1 MEPELSVD
9 ASRLPAALV
18 RWFSELTHEGIF
30 ATDREFRVI
39 VWNRWMEI
47 HTDRPAQSVIGVSIL
62 DLFPD
67 LMERGVDQYYREA
80 LSGRIAVMSFGLH
93 KYLLPLAP
101 THPELGYAEMPQSGR
116 IGPLS
121 DGDQVIG
128 TVTALEDISDRLAR
142 EAELRQRIEVQQMA
156 RVTAEKALRA
166 KDEFLSTVSH
176 EMRNPLNAVLG
187 WTRILIDRKNVDADL
202 LERALRVIDR
212 NATSQ
217 VRMIDDLLDV
227 ARIASG
233 KLRLEMQPVDLL
245 AVVLGAVDVVSPSAR
260 AKQIEIRTTLDAQ
273 VPRVLGDQ
281 HRLQQIVWNLLS
293 NAVKFTE
300 PGGHVNVRVTQTGRL
315 LRLVVSDTG
324 HGISPEFLP
333 FVFERFRQ
341 SDSSSTRRHGGLGLG
356 LALVRELVELH
367 GGHVSVESAGESK
380 GAAFTV
386 DFPTAVSADVNFT
399 SAPELSEELD
409 GIPSLAGLRILI
421 VEDEADSRDLLG
433 AVLSRCGA
441 ETIMVTSCKGAIA
454 VLRDSTPPPDV
465 VVSDLGMPDQDGYD
479 LIRQLRALEAEK
491 GGRVPAVAVTG
502 YANPGDRQ
510 RALTAGFTGYVAK
523 PFDPRV
529 IANAI
534 ALAANRETGPS
545 DNPRGP
551 RAGAR

>member
-1 MEPELSVD
+1 MEPQLSVD

-18 RWFSELTHEGIF
+18 RWFSELTHEGMF
-30 ATDREFRVI
+30 ATDRELRVI

-47 HTDRPAQSVIGVSIL
+47 HTDRPAGSVIGVPL
-62 DLFPD
+62 FELFPD
-67 LMERGVDQYYREA
+67 VVDRGADHYYREA

-93 KYLLPLAP
+93 KYVLPLAP
-101 THPELGYAEMPQSGR
+101 THPDLGYAAMPQSGR
-116 IGPLS
+116 IGPLV
-121 DGDQVIG
+121 DGSEVIG
-128 TVTALEDISDRLAR
+128 TVTTLEDISDRLAR
-142 EAELRQRIEVQQMA
+142 EAELRKRIEVQQMA

-187 WTRILIDRKNVDADL
+187 WTRILIDRKDVDADL

-212 NATSQ
+212 NAASQ

-260 AKQIEIRTTLDAQ
+260 AKQIEVRTSFDPQ

-281 HRLQQIVWNLLS
+281 HRLQQVVWNLLS

-300 PGGHVNVRVTQTGRL
+300 PGGHVNVRVTQAGRL

-367 GGHVSVESAGESK
+367 GGHVSVESAGDHR

-386 DFPTAVSADVNFT
+386 DLPAVVSPDLRFGGPTPRPADLEDT
-399 SAPELSEELD
+399 
-409 GIPSLAGLRILI
+409 PSLAGLRVLI
-421 VEDEADSRDLLG
+421 VEDEADSRDLLN

-441 ETIMVTSCKGAIA
+441 ETITVPSCEDAIA
-454 VLRDSTPPPDV
+454 TLGQPARLPDV
-465 VVSDLGMPDQDGYD
+465 IVSDLGMPEQDGYD
-479 LIRQLRALEAEK
+479 LIRRLRALEADK
-491 GGRVPAVAVTG
+491 GGRIPTVAVTG

-510 RALTAGFTGYVAK
+510 RALMAGYTGYVAK
-523 PFDPRV
+523 PIDPRAV
-529 IANAI
+529 ATAV
-534 ALAANRETGPS
+534 ALAANREKGPS
-545 DNPRGP
+545 GSPLRP
-551 RAGAR
+551 

>member
-9 ASRLPAALV
+9 TSRLSAALV

-47 HTDRPAQSVIGVSIL
+47 HTDRSASSVIGVSL
-62 DLFPD
+62 FDLFPD
-67 LMERGVDQYYREA
+67 LVGRGVDQYYREA
-80 LSGRIAVMSFGLH
+80 LAGRIAVMSFGLH
-93 KYLLPLAP
+93 KYVLPLPP
-101 THPELGYAEMPQSGR
+101 THPELSYAEMPQSGR

-121 DGDQVIG
+121 DGSQVIG

-187 WTRILIDRKNVDADL
+187 WTRILIDRKDVDAAL

-260 AKQIEIRTTLDAQ
+260 AKQIEIRTSLDAQ
-273 VPRVLGDQ
+273 VPRVLGDH

-293 NAVKFTE
+293 NAVKFTD
-300 PGGHVNVRVTQTGRL
+300 PGGLINVRVTQAGRL
-315 LRLVVSDTG
+315 LRLVISDTG

-367 GGHVSVESAGESK
+367 GGHVSAESAGEHK
-380 GAAFTV
+380 GSAFTV
-386 DFPTAVSADVNFT
+386 DFPTAVSHDVSFG
-399 SAPELSEELD
+399 APPPPAGLE
-409 GIPSLAGLRILI
+409 GTPSLAGLRVLI

-433 AVLSRCGA
+433 AVLSRFGA
-441 ETIMVTSCKGAIA
+441 ETIMVPSCESAIA
-454 VLRDSTPPPDV
+454 VLKDSDRRPDV
-465 VVSDLGMPDQDGYD
+465 IVSDLGMPEQDGFD
-479 LIRQLRALEAEK
+479 LIRQLRAFEAEK
-491 GGRVPAVAVTG
+491 GARIPAIAVTG

-510 RALTAGFTGYVAK
+510 HALAAGYTGYVAK
-523 PFDPRV
+523 PIDPRA
-529 IANAI
+529 IAKAI
-534 ALAANRETGPS
+534 ALAAE
-545 DNPRGP
+545 PR
-551 RAGAR
+551 